1 MTARDL
7 PVDELRAF
15 ARSRGLR
22 RLSLF
27 GSFLR
32 GQARAGSDI
41 DLLVELPPG
50 HAFGL
55 LELAEME
62 CELSEMLGVPVDLRT
77 PAELSP
83 LFRNDVMREAE
94 VLYDAA

>member
-1 MTARDL
+1 MTAHDL
-7 PVDELRAF
+7 PVDALRAF

-27 GSFLR
+27 GSVLN
-32 GQARAGSDI
+32 GQAGEGSDI

-62 CELSEMLGVPVDLRT
+62 SELTELLGMPVDLRT

-83 LFRNDVMREAE
+83 LFRNEILREAE